1 MPCVT
6 NLQCQCK
13 TWMCFESSLK
23 WNILASQISLVL
35 CSHLGWMEVARFPWT
50 MSMITLCLR
59 SLRVN
64 WIKLCLLLLFVCV
77 QGSLFL
83 ITFPWQVASDQWTS
97 VIAWQIFISR
107 YCCTLV
113 SALEAGN
120 GDAWSEGQDSL
131 GQDGRVLPWRGECP
145 VFRNGWLRWMLRSGM
160 GKLSALGTWSLECF
174 PCTWHLITWLFLNSF
189 AYPKFSQMFPKTSFF
204 SGNIFFLTFGES
216 RQY

>member
-1 MPCVT
+1 MFIVVVCV
-6 NLQCQCK
+6 C
-13 TWMCFESSLK
+13 
-23 WNILASQISLVL
+23 
-35 CSHLGWMEVARFPWT
+35 ARF
-50 MSMITLCLR
+50 
-59 SLRVN
+59 
-64 WIKLCLLLLFVCV
+64 
-77 QGSLFL
+77 L
-83 ITFPWQVASDQWTS
+83 IFDNLSWQVASDQWTS
-97 VIAWQIFISR
+97 VIAWQVYISR

-204 SGNIFFLTFGES
+204 FRKHLLSDFWGIKAILKHIYIYIFFLLKKKPTDLDPTDLGLVFDILTAWIVNS
-216 RQY
+216 RCKVAE